1 MRTVWAG
8 VALATGGSMAMAQVV
23 PPPVVAKTAM
33 TTQQAFE
40 AATELTTKGEWA
52 EALAAWEALER
63 RPRMTARAVAIIRV
77 RKGYVLSRLGQ
88 DDAAAEVLRLG
99 LAALPASD
107 ATLAD
112 DRFLGERERGLIA
125 YRALD
130 YATAADA
137 LTKAGESATDNGDRL
152 TALTSLTTVQT
163 FLDPAAAEVSLAK
176 LKALAATMTLTPSD
190 QGNILVTETELLLN
204 QGRFRDAAKTGRA
217 AVKAFGGLST
227 SKIRLDD
234 AVARSDTAIAMLLA
248 GQDEDAREFLAYSGA
263 GQSTTEFARG
273 LEMPVPFC
281 GAEDGLNPDDVAVV
295 EFNINEDGTISS
307 SRPIYAVGGGA
318 AGLAF
323 ARAARDWSFNRNML
337 KSLPAFFRNKARV
350 ELRCSTAFPR
360 PSLRGLVETA
370 LVRWLDEQ
378 GSPAPDKV
386 VAAMAWRR
394 DLARLGQLEQKG
406 EARGAPLIAVLK
418 SLAANP
424 MAPREDANLYATRA
438 LALLDDRAPPLARL
452 SLELRVLDTSGTERR
467 RAVVYWAGLKALL
480 AKPPYKDDP
489 RARAAIGLLLAD
501 GLGRGQIT
509 QAKAL
514 VEPVAK
520 DPQLPATD
528 AFKIGALIRLASLN
542 ARQGKTEE
550 ARLAFEQSGLDG
562 EQCALADAAPK
573 LVSIGGEFPEEAK
586 RWGFEGWTTS
596 EVDVGADGS
605 VPLARPIVS
614 YPPFVFTKAG
624 VATVKGAHYTK
635 SYRPSGGV
643 GCRARPMSVKFSLG
657 R

>member
-33 TTQQAFE
+33 TTQQTFE

-217 AVKAFGGLST
+217 AVNAYGGLSA
-227 SKIRLDD
+227 SKIQLDD
-234 AVARSDTAIAMLLA
+234 AVARSDAAIAMLLA
-248 GQDEDAREFLAYSGA
+248 GEDEDARKFLAYSGA
-263 GQSTTEFARG
+263 GHSTKEFARG
-273 LEMPVPFC
+273 LEMPVPLC
-281 GAEDGLNPDDVAVV
+281 GAEDGLKPDDVAVV

-307 SRPIYAVGGGA
+307 TRPVYAVGGGA

-323 ARAARDWSFNRNML
+323 ARAARDWSFDSKSL
-337 KSLPAFFRNKARV
+337 KTLPAFFRNKARV
-350 ELRCSTAFPR
+350 EVRCSTAFPR
-360 PSLRGLVETA
+360 PSLNGLIDSA
-370 LVRWLDEQ
+370 LVRWLDER
-378 GSPAPDKV
+378 GSPAVDKV
-386 VAAMAWRR
+386 ATAVAWRR
-394 DLARLGQLEQKG
+394 DLARLAQLEQQG
-406 EARGAPLIAVLK
+406 VASGAPLIAVLA

-424 MAPREDANLYATRA
+424 LAPREDANLYATRA
-438 LALLDDRAPPLARL
+438 QALLDDRAPPLARL
-452 SLELRVLDTSGTERR
+452 SIDLRVLATSGTERR
-467 RAVVYWAGLKALL
+467 RAGVYQAGVRALL
-480 AKPPYKDDP
+480 AKPVYRDDP
-489 RARAAIGLLLAD
+489 QARAVIRLLLAD
-501 GLGRGQIT
+501 GLGRRQIT
-509 QAKAL
+509 EAKTL
-514 VEPVAK
+514 LDPVAQ
-520 DPQLPATD
+520 DAQLPATD

-542 ARQGKTEE
+542 AREGKAEE
-550 ARLAFEQSGLDG
+550 ARKAFERSGLDG

-573 LVSIGGEFPEEAK
+573 LVSIGGVFPQEAE

-605 VPLARPIVS
+605 VPVARPIIS

-624 VATVKGAHYTK
+624 VETVKGARYTK
-635 SYRPSGGV
+635 SYRPSGGI

-657 R
+657 E